1 VQALYQAFAKPKSI
15 QNDKSALA
23 SITRNPGEFLRQC
36 VARGQIQI
44 DKQQF
49 IHPPHQWP
57 TIRES
62 LVRELVYNVVLPQTQ
77 KQITWLETESIET
90 NGRVCDI
97 YRLIDEL
104 DKYERKK
111 GLIPKV
117 TMKPTFHSAHTGIFM
132 DPREKNHNTP
142 TYPVNPTKNS
152 TLSTNYT
159 TVKPT
164 SKPDSNQKQQSSR
177 PRSKTDQRKN
187 KDGTNANG
195 PKEPNSGRPSNSSS
209 KNNSYNSKPYNGKQH
224 DADSQRNN
232 QNKYRSSSQGRN
244 DGREKRAFTPHPNP
258 PKYQNVRYIPNN
270 SQQQSN
276 RTQQRSRSASAGW
289 NNNNNNQRGRDQR
302 PKNQNQDRPRSD
314 TPTIRTHAD
323 GTTTVKTR
331 QGIFVLNEANKIR
344 SNSTPPNRQRR
355 HSEN

>member
-1 VQALYQAFAKPKSI
+1 
-15 QNDKSALA
+15 
-23 SITRNPGEFLRQC
+23 
-36 VARGQIQI
+36 
-44 DKQQF
+44 
-49 IHPPHQWP
+49 
-57 TIRES
+57 
-62 LVRELVYNVVLPQTQ
+62 VRELVYNVVLPQTQ

-132 DPREKNHNTP
+132 DPTEKNHNISTHP
-142 TYPVNPTKNS
+142 INTTKNS
-152 TLSTNYT
+152 TLSTNLT

-164 SKPDSNQKQQSSR
+164 SKQDSNQKQSTSR
-177 PRSKTDQRKN
+177 QRYKTDQQKE
-187 KDGTNANG
+187 KDGSGTNYTVEPR
-195 PKEPNSGRPSNSSS
+195 PKKPSDSSS
-209 KNNSYNSKPYNGKQH
+209 NKNFFNRKTYNGKQLE
-224 DADSQRNN
+224 AETRQSSN
-232 QNKYRSSSQGRN
+232 QDRYRSRSAGYSDRG
-244 DGREKRAFTPHPNP
+244 KRTFTPHPNP
-258 PKYQNVRYIPNN
+258 PKYTNVRYIPNN

-276 RTQQRSRSASAGW
+276 RPQQRSRSASAGW
-289 NNNNNNQRGRDQR
+289 NNNNNNNQRGRDPR